1 MKAIREYEQE
11 WWTGNEETLIVFLI
25 EELGLAR
32 IGIEHVH
39 RVARKDWKNNL
50 SRTIVLKFSS
60 FKGKEQF
67 FEKVNQL
74 KETDLYI
81 HEDYSK
87 KTFIIRKEIWQ
98 EVIELIQKGKYA
110 ILVYDKVVR
119 RENKRSSKSTS

>member
-60 FKGKEQF
+60 FKG
-67 FEKVNQL
+67 
-74 KETDLYI
+74 
-81 HEDYSK
+81 
-87 KTFIIRKEIWQ
+87 
-98 EVIELIQKGKYA
+98 
-110 ILVYDKVVR
+110 
-119 RENKRSSKSTS
+119 